1 MTGDKRKNAEP
12 IVLLGVCVLLLLL
25 CVSWSFRRYD
35 FIAGSFRID
44 EVQVCEEL
52 NEGLMPVSSDKNMP
66 SDTQQACLWFSY
78 SKARRGDSL
87 EIEWYL
93 NERMIQREII
103 RVSETKGV
111 RAFYL
116 LREDGS
122 SLDPGFYSVNISC
135 NGRGKWMEN
144 FTVAASSEDI
154 LEEDS
159 GTWD

>member
-12 IVLLGVCVLLLLL
+12 IILLGVSVWLVVI
-25 CVSWSFRRYD
+25 CVSWSFRTYD

-52 NEGLMPVSSDKNMP
+52 DEGLRPIPADRNMP
-66 SDTQQACLWFSY
+66 PDSQQVCLWFSY
-78 SKARRGDSL
+78 SKARRGDSV

-93 NERMIQREII
+93 NERMIQREIM
-103 RVSETKGV
+103 RVSEAKGV

-122 SLDPGFYSVNISC
+122 SLEPGFYSVNISC

-144 FTVAASSEDI
+144 FTVEVSSED
-154 LEEDS
+154 LREEDS
-159 GTWD
+159 GILD